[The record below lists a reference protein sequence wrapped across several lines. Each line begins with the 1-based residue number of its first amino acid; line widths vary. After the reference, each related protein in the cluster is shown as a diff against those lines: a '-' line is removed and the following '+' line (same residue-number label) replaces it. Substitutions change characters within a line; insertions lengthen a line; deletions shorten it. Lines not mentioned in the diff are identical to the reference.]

1 MYPLASRSPSPNLTP
16 WTPIAARAARALWCA
31 CLAASLLLSPARGFA
46 DVSPSPVEE
55 PPAAAQGAGDAV
67 SPGWLPGLAAIVP
80 GVALHGSGHA
90 AAGDWDTAWKLLAVE
105 AAGAA
110 LMTTGILL
118 LAKTGASRRT
128 ATPSVVLLVVGG
140 GLFFDSWFADL
151 YGAFGA
157 GSGAAPALSPWVEVS
172 LGYRYVYDPQF
183 AYRHFAHLNARGRV
197 RAWRLDAEAWIASD
211 DDNQRWRGAVA
222 WRAYGV
228 EAAGV
233 EPRADAVG
241 RVTAADAAPP
251 DGTALDLVLGVVY
264 HRHGTEGFSFLAPE
278 LSIQGRLDMRRF
290 SPTLSGSFFDLH
302 LGWGVELY
310 DYGLPG
316 LGLGTDIADELL
328 ARFAYGV
335 YIGQGR
341 GEVSLF
347 YDHRKDG
354 YEAGLSLRSGT
365 NGALGHLGVE
375 GSMYL
380 SDDWGVSASFAVGSA
395 YVTGV
400 SAMYRF
406 GGQPL

>member
-1 MYPLASRSPSPNLTP
+1 L
-16 WTPIAARAARALWCA
+16 
-31 CLAASLLLSPARGFA
+31 
-46 DVSPSPVEE
+46 
-55 PPAAAQGAGDAV
+55 GDAV

-90 AAGDWDTAWKLLAVE
+90 AAGDWGTAWKLLAVE
-105 AAGAA
+105 GVGAA
-110 LMTTGILL
+110 LMTTGAVMLI
-118 LAKTGASRRT
+118 KMGASRRT
-128 ATPSVVLLVVGG
+128 ATPSIVLLVVGG

-151 YGAFGA
+151 YGAFGG
-157 GSGAAPALSPWVEVS
+157 GSGAASTLAPWVEVS
-172 LGYRYVYDPQF
+172 LGYRHVYDPQF

-197 RAWRLDAEAWIASD
+197 RAWRLDAEAWIAAD
-211 DDNQRWRGAVA
+211 DDNQRWRGATA

-233 EPRADAVG
+233 EPRAGAVG
-241 RVTAADAAPP
+241 RVTAADAAPT

-278 LSIQGRLDMRRF
+278 LSIQGRLDLRRL
-290 SPTLSGSFFDLH
+290 SPTLGGSFFDLH

-354 YEAGLSLRSGT
+354 YEAGLSLRSGV

-375 GSMYL
+375 GAMYL
-380 SDDWGVSASFAVGSA
+380 SDAWGVSASFAVGSA

-400 SAMYRF
+400 SALYRF